1 MKLIFWYTSIFR
13 SSANLIPKRSAIENY
28 TPRRFSYHAQ
38 EVWGGWGSKSGA
50 KKSNVFLRCTPS
62 SRSLSRERDDDGR
75 EPDHENHRPDRAKRS
90 RVDVVDVRHGP
101 VSGMNNR
108 EI

>member
-1 MKLIFWYTSIFR
+1 M
-13 SSANLIPKRSAIENY
+13 PKNQTY
-28 TPRRFSYHAQ
+28 SYDALLLH
-38 EVWGGWGSKSGA
+38 VH
-50 KKSNVFLRCTPS
+50 
-62 SRSLSRERDDDGR
+62 SRLKVRVLPAEERRERDDDGR

-108 EI
+108 EILGFLNGPIPTSFCLLSFLSHSNSNEKYTI